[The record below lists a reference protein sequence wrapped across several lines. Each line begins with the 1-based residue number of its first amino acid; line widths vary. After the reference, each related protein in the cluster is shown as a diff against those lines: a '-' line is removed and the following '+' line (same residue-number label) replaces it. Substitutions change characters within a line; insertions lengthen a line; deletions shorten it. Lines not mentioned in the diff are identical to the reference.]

1 MSDIFQRIEA
11 HQGEVTWGRFLD
23 AGTGW
28 SSLRWA
34 LNLATESLTAV
45 TGSTGRLSGLQQDF
59 DAQLRSQDRLL
70 CGNWVEES
78 FLAGERFQTVLV
90 DYLVGA
96 MDRFAPYFQTRI
108 FTRLRP
114 LVDGRLYVV
123 GLEPYPEPGPGQED
137 GELLQQL
144 VALRDATILLSG
156 DRPHREFPRWWIR
169 DQLNLAGYEILE
181 EETFPIL
188 YGEEFVKAELD
199 VCRRCLNKIPRALQ
213 PALSEQEKSL
223 RKRLLDRIK
232 NRPLSW
238 GNDYLIVAK
247 P

>member
-11 HQGEVTWGRFLD
+11 HQGELPWGRFLD

-34 LNLATESLTAV
+34 LNLPTESVTAV
-45 TGSTGRLSGLQQDF
+45 TGSAGRLSGLQQDF
-59 DAQLRSQDRLL
+59 GPQLRGQDRLL

-96 MDRFAPYFQTRI
+96 MDRFAPYYQTRI
-108 FTRLRP
+108 FTRLRR
-114 LVDGRLYVV
+114 LVEGRLYVV

-188 YGEEFVKAELD
+188 YGEQFVKAELD
-199 VCRRCLNKIPRALQ
+199 VCLRCMKKTPKALQ
-213 PALSEQEKSL
+213 PALANQEKSL
-223 RKRLLDRIK
+223 RKRLLERVK
-232 NRPLSW
+232 SRPLSW
-238 GNDYLIVAK
+238 GNDYLLVAK
-247 P
+247 